1 MRGLD
6 GLDRAVGA
14 AVVDENDL
22 EGLMVD
28 QGGLDF
34 AGQRPDI
41 VSLVTDWNDDG
52 EFHERADYRPGED
65 MDVWPAKTNR
75 LILTP

>member
-1 MRGLD
+1 
-6 GLDRAVGA
+6 
-14 AVVDENDL
+14 
-22 EGLMVD
+22 MVD

-52 EFHERADYRPGED
+52 EFHERADYRPGGL
-65 MDVWPAKTNR
+65 DVWPDKTNR
-75 LILTP
+75 LILRP